1 MNALKH
7 GAPSGVVQTLDAVAD
22 TAISPGRI
30 IEFEGSFGT
39 AHAFGDVNSESIS
52 VLDSDGQLLSV
63 SSSDLLNTSPP
74 AGEAITSPLN
84 DSYGADAQSV
94 FAAQRQLKASRAYAD
109 AYVAKAITTGVVGP
123 VPGSAL
129 GVEGFNGEFD
139 GLWLVRGMEIKTTR
153 PGQFLTEWEL
163 SRTTKGATYNNPVIL
178 NTYSPAPHPKLQSGA
193 WRASTRREHV
203 YSSN

>member
-1 MNALKH
+1 
-7 GAPSGVVQTLDAVAD
+7 
-22 TAISPGRI
+22 
-30 IEFEGSFGT
+30 
-39 AHAFGDVNSESIS
+39 
-52 VLDSDGQLLSV
+52 
-63 SSSDLLNTSPP
+63 
-74 AGEAITSPLN
+74 
-84 DSYGADAQSV
+84 V

-109 AYVAKAITTGVVGP
+109 AYVAKVITTGVAGP

-139 GLWLVRGMEIKTTR
+139 GLWLVRGMEMKTNR
-153 PGQFLTEWEL
+153 GHFISEWEL

-178 NTYSPAPHPKLQSGA
+178 NTYSPAPHPKLESGA